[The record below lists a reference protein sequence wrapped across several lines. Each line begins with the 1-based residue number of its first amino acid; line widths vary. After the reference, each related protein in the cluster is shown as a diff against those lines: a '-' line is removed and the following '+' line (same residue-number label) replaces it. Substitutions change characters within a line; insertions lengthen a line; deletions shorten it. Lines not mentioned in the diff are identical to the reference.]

1 MSNLENFAQCIYR
14 RIPNGNTSSISRLLS
29 RFGTRG
35 REVKDEEAY
44 IVLLTE
50 FLAQRSAH
58 DDTALAGG
66 SLEVRLAR
74 LSARRGE
81 G

>member
-1 MSNLENFAQCIYR
+1 M
-14 RIPNGNTSSISRLLS
+14 
-29 RFGTRG
+29 
-35 REVKDEEAY
+35 
-44 IVLLTE
+44 LLTE

-74 LSARRGE
+74 LAARRGD

>member
-1 MSNLENFAQCIYR
+1 MWEGR
-14 RIPNGNTSSISRLLS
+14 RG
-29 RFGTRG
+29 
-35 REVKDEEAY
+35 DAY

-66 SLEVRLAR
+66 SAEVRLAR
-74 LSARRGE
+74 LSARRGDSWKVVSIPFSYSISIPRAYTPPSPPHSSPPVPP
-81 G
+81 